1 MAGWIYDGSYYS
13 YLINYFFTPVVKPEK
28 NTGPICPVCFGDP
41 VNGGTGNKVESR
53 DEFTGSGVFPLR
65 FSWTYNSFDMVK
77 NFPSNL
83 STLGRHRTHTYS
95 WQLSYFDQRPTKIA
109 YVMRPDGRVVRFT
122 MSGSAWV
129 VDDDQAGALIASPSG
144 GASWEFDDEAG
155 GKEWFDANG
164 RLIAL
169 FDAAGNKQTVSYD
182 ASGRLA
188 SVIDPNGRSL
198 SFDYNANNLPSFL
211 HLPDGGQL
219 SFLYSG
225 SGDLTSVGY
234 SGGSIVQYLYDEPTY
249 SSATAAGLLTGV
261 YDERNVR
268 YSTTKYRSNGYA
280 TETMLAGNVDHHVA
294 VYAAPANSAD
304 YAQSTVSLPLGA
316 SRNTEYTLIA
326 GTVHPLSVVT
336 SCANCQ
342 STTTSYS
349 YDTNGRVLSKTE
361 GSELTQYGYE
371 SRGLQTSRIEAA
383 NDASAKRMIATQW
396 HPSFRVPT
404 LRTTKNTNN
413 ALEAQTSWAYN
424 TRGQATARCE
434 ADPSVSGATTY
445 ACGSL
450 ATAPAG
456 VRQWLTAYCE
466 QADVTAGTCPLI
478 GLTKS
483 TNGPRATTDAG
494 MAGLDDTTT
503 YTYYQADD
511 STCATNGACPHRK
524 GDLWKVTNA
533 LSQIITYV
541 TYDKNGRVTR
551 MQDANGTYTDFVY
564 HARGWLTDR
573 IVRASATGSAGAGDA
588 TTHIDYDAVGNV
600 TKVTQPP
607 DNLSTGAYL
616 AYTYDD
622 AHRLIKIA
630 DNQNNTIDYCP
641 DGVGGTNCLDAAGN
655 RKVEQVKDP
664 SGVLKRS
671 LSRNYNQLSQLT
683 QVLNHASQPVEH
695 SNGLSD
701 TGVADGY
708 DGNGNR
714 VLAQDGLNTTTK
726 QTYDGLN
733 RLVATIQ
740 NYGGT
745 DTATANTTTGYTY
758 DTRDNLRQVTD
769 PDGLNTV
776 YTYDG
781 LNNLTGLSSPD
792 TGNST
797 YTYDTAG
804 NRVTQTDNRSPSVTS
819 TYTYDA
825 FNRLTGITYPTTA
838 LNVAYAYDQA
848 NATTGCTTSYPIG
861 RLTTMTDGSGST
873 TYCYDRRGNVTQKK
887 QITSGTTLTTQY
899 TYTLAD
905 RLASLTYPSGA
916 IVTYSR
922 DSVGRITTVTWKAN
936 ATATATTLVSNAT
949 YYPFGPLNVLTF
961 GNGRTLTKT
970 YDQDYAIDSVA
981 SSASTGLKLD
991 LGVDVMGDIVQ
1002 ASGSI
1007 APTTPDR
1014 QYGYDPLYRLTTAQT
1029 GAATPSPLEGYTYGK
1044 TGDRQSA
1051 SLNGATPTAYT
1062 YTAGS
1067 HRLASVG
1074 GTARTYDGNGNT
1086 QTGVATGFTFT
1097 YDDKNRLAKATKTGS
1112 TFTYTTNGRGERV
1125 RKAQSGLMS
1134 GSTAYS
1140 YDESGQLLGDYAGTG
1155 GAAQAEYVY
1164 LDSTPI
1170 AVVKGASLAYVE
1182 ADHLGTPRQV
1192 VDPATNTALW
1202 TWDFLADTFGA
1213 STPNM
1218 SPTGGTAYT
1227 LNLRFPGQY
1236 SDVETGLNYN
1246 YFRDY
1251 EFATGRYVES
1261 DPIGILNGTGTYPYV
1276 RENPLRRKDRKGL
1289 ILADYV
1295 QCRLRERAAGLA
1307 SGDSNCENTNPP
1319 FKAPPPLIGGP
1330 PLNGQGGVCITAFGL
1345 VAGASLEVGVTL
1357 PGMCPYV
1364 QTCLLAGGGVYF
1376 GLGPAIGVGN
1386 GGANPPGWSSD
1397 FSYGGAWEI
1406 ADFGA
1411 AGAQITCS
1419 KNGNC
1424 SASKSFGIGEGTFFS
1439 GAGCMQVNYCP
1450 RY

>member
-1 MAGWIYDGSYYS
+1 MCSAPTGGNACTPHP
-13 YLINYFFTPVVKPEK
+13 IN
-28 NTGPICPVCFGDP
+28 I
-41 VNGGTGNKVESR
+41 GTGNKFLSEV
-53 DEFTGSGVFPLR
+53 DIPATAGGLEFRR
-65 FSWTYNSFDMVK
+65 FYNSQDGG
-77 NFPSNL
+77 L
-83 STLGRHRTHTYS
+83 SSGLSVAWRHNYS
-95 WQLSYFDQRPTKIA
+95 SRVEVSTATGDLFAAVAVVS
-109 YVMRPDGRVVRFT
+109 RPDGRVVRFVQT
-122 MSGSAWV
+122 TGNQNWV
-129 VDDDQAGALIASPSG
+129 SDSDVTEQLSSISSG
-144 GASWEFDDEAG
+144 GAASG
-155 GKEWFDANG
+155 YQ
-164 RLIAL
+164 LI
-169 FDAAGNKQTVSYD
+169 DAATDRVESYD
-182 ASGRLA
+182 LSGVLISVDDRRSGRTFALA
-188 SVIDPNGRSL
+188 
-198 SFDYNANNLPSFL
+198 
-211 HLPDGGQL
+211 
-219 SFLYSG
+219 
-225 SGDLTSVGY
+225 
-234 SGGSIVQYLYDEPTY
+234 YDENNR
-249 SSATAAGLLTGV
+249 L
-261 YDERNVR
+261 
-268 YSTTKYRSNGYA
+268 
-280 TETMLAGNVDHHVA
+280 
-294 VYAAPANSAD
+294 
-304 YAQSTVSLPLGA
+304 STVTDRSGRQLLLAYDATGRITDVWEPD
-316 SRNTEYTLIA
+316 SVA
-326 GTVHPLSVVT
+326 GDPSSPHWT
-336 SCANCQ
+336 
-342 STTTSYS
+342 YS
-349 YDTNGRVLSKTE
+349 YDISLNRLSSVTGPDQSSRVYAYENSSFVYALTGITDENGNRYATYAYDAQGRASGENLWAGNSQTAPVSQYTLSYQSGNLVHVTDPLSHSHDYQFNVVQGMAVLAALSE
-361 GSELTQYGYE
+361 PCMLCGGSGSTKSRTYDPTTGFTDLVIDFDGTVTDYDYN
-371 SRGLQTSRIEAA
+371 SRGLEAQRIEAKTTTGS
-383 NDASAKRMIATQW
+383 SAPAEKRTTQTDWHAT
-396 HPSFRVPT
+396 FRVPT
-404 LRTTKNTNN
+404 QRRVYNASNT
-413 ALEAQTSWAYN
+413 LEAQTSWAYN
-424 TRGQATARCE
+424 SRGQATARCE

-445 ACGSL
+445 TCGSL

-456 VRQWLTAYCE
+456 VRQWLTTYCE
-466 QADVTAGTCPLI
+466 QSEVTGGTCPLV

-494 MAGLDDTTT
+494 MASLDDTTT
-503 YTYYQADD
+503 YTYYQTDD
-511 STCATNGACPHRK
+511 STCASGGACPHRH

-533 LSQIITYV
+533 LSQVTTYV
-541 TYDKNGRVTR
+541 NYDKNGRVTR

-564 HARGWLTDR
+564 HPRGWLTDR
-573 IVRASATGSAGAGDA
+573 IVRASAAGSAGAGDA

-600 TKVTQPP
+600 TKVTQP
-607 DNLSTGAYL
+607 DSAYL

-671 LSRNYNQLSQLT
+671 LSRTYNTLSQLT

-714 VLAQDGLNTTTK
+714 VLVQDGLNTTTK

-740 NYGGT
+740 NYNGT
-745 DTATANTTTGYTY
+745 DTVTANTTTGYTY

-797 YTYDTAG
+797 YTYDKAG
-804 NRVTQTDNRSPSVTS
+804 NRITQTDNRSPSVTS

-825 FNRLTGITYPTTA
+825 LNRLTAIAYPTTT
-838 LNVAYAYDQA
+838 LNVTYAYDQA

-887 QITSGTTLTTQY
+887 QVTSGVTLTTQY
-899 TYTLAD
+899 SYTLAD

-1002 ASGSI
+1002 ASGTI

-1044 TGDRQSA
+1044 TGDRLGV
-1051 SLNGATPTAYT
+1051 SLNGATPTTYT

-1086 QTGVATGFTFT
+1086 QTGVTTGFTFT
-1097 YDDKNRLAKATKTGS
+1097 YDDKNRLSKAQQS
-1112 TFTYTTNGRGERV
+1112 HAVNISYVTNGRGERV
-1125 RKAQSGLMS
+1125 NKNGTTTTGTMS
-1134 GSTAYS
+1134 TLVAVSYS
-1140 YDESGQLLGDYAGTG
+1140 YNEGGQLLGDYAATTG
-1155 GAAQAEYVY
+1155 VAQTEYVY
-1164 LDSTPI
+1164 LDGVPI
-1170 AVVKGASLAYVE
+1170 AVVKGMSLAYVE
-1182 ADHLGTPRQV
+1182 TDHLGTPRQV

-1202 TWDFLADTFGA
+1202 TWDLLA
-1213 STPNM
+1213 STYGTNAPNQ
-1218 SPTGGTAYT
+1218 SPTGGAAYM

-1236 SDVETGLNYN
+1236 FDAEMGLNYN

-1251 EFATGRYVES
+1251 EPTTGRYAES
-1261 DPIGILNGTGTYPYV
+1261 DPIGLFGGSSTYGYARNRSINFV
-1276 RENPLRRKDRKGL
+1276 DRKGL
-1289 ILADYV
+1289 IAGALPLPWIWEIPPWAKNPVGLCLFAVTYSTPLSSNDEITPAV
-1295 QCRLRERAAGLA
+1295 PQPGTCPNTQPPANDSQCRTSDYCRQMHDMLEAWRLGLI
-1307 SGDSNCENTNPP
+1307 SELSELLGDT
-1319 FKAPPPLIGGP
+1319 
-1330 PLNGQGGVCITAFGL
+1330 QGAL
-1345 VAGASLEVGVTL
+1345 GAD
-1357 PGMCPYV
+1357 
-1364 QTCLLAGGGVYF
+1364 
-1376 GLGPAIGVGN
+1376 
-1386 GGANPPGWSSD
+1386 PGW
-1397 FSYGGAWEI
+1397 
-1406 ADFGA
+1406 A
-1411 AGAQITCS
+1411 ALHQWIIQDIRNFNEAVDKYNAICDP
-1419 KNGNC
+1419 KIDRFANRP
-1424 SASKSFGIGEGTFFS
+1424 I
-1439 GAGCMQVNYCP
+1439 P
-1450 RY
+1450 

>member
-1 MAGWIYDGSYYS
+1 
-13 YLINYFFTPVVKPEK
+13 
-28 NTGPICPVCFGDP
+28 
-41 VNGGTGNKVESR
+41 VNGGTGNKVERR
-53 DEFTGSGVFPLR
+53 DEFVGGGVFPLR

-95 WQLSYFDQRPTKIA
+95 WQLSYFDQRPTKLA
-109 YVMRPDGRVVRFT
+109 YLMRPDGRVVRFT
-122 MSGSAWV
+122 LNGTTWV
-129 VDDDQAGALIASPSG
+129 VDSDQAGVLIASPAG
-144 GASWEFDDEAG
+144 GASWEFDDEVG
-155 GKEWFDANG
+155 GKEWFDSNG

-169 FDAAGNKQTVSYD
+169 FDAAGNKQTIGYD
-182 ASGRLA
+182 TAGRLM
-188 SVIDPNGRSL
+188 SVVDPNGRTL
-198 SFDYNANNLPSFL
+198 SFDYNANNLPSLL

-219 SFLYSG
+219 NFVYSA

-234 SGGSIVQYLYDEPTY
+234 PGGGNVQYNYDEAAY
-249 SSATAAGLLTGV
+249 STAGAMGLLTSII
-261 YDERNVR
+261 DERAVS
-268 YSTTKYRSNGYA
+268 YSTTKYRTDGFA
-280 TETMLAGNVDHHVA
+280 IDTALAGGVDHHAA
-294 VYAAPANSAD
+294 VYAAPSNSAD
-304 YAQSTVSLPLGA
+304 YSQSTVSLPLGA

-326 GTVHPLSVVT
+326 GTVHPLTIVT
-336 SCANCQ
+336 SCTNCQ
-342 STTTSYS
+342 STTTSYA

-361 GSELTQYGYE
+361 GSQLTQYGYE
-371 SRGLQTSRIEAA
+371 SRGLQTSRVEAT
-383 NDASAKRMIATQW
+383 NDASAKRTITTQW
-396 HPSFRVPT
+396 HPTFRVPT
-404 LRTTKNTNN
+404 LRTTAN
-413 ALEAQTSWAYN
+413 ASGTIESQTSGAYN
-424 TRGQATARCE
+424 ARGQATARCE
-434 ADPSVSGATTY
+434 ADPAISGAATY
-445 ACGSL
+445 TCGSL
-450 ATAPAG
+450 ATAPTG
-456 VRQWLTAYCE
+456 VRQWLTTYCE
-466 QADVTAGTCPLI
+466 QADVTAGTCPLV

-483 TNGPRATTDAG
+483 TNEPRSTADAG

-503 YTYYQADD
+503 YTYYQTDD
-511 STCATNGACPHRK
+511 STCASGGACPHRK

-533 LSQIITYV
+533 LSQVTTYV

-551 MQDANGTYTDFVY
+551 LQDANGTYTDFVY
-564 HARGWLTDR
+564 HPRGWLTDR
-573 IVRASATGSAGAGDA
+573 IVRASATGATDPGDA

-671 LSRNYNQLSQLT
+671 LSRTYNTLSQLT

-714 VLAQDGLNTTTK
+714 VLVQDGLSTTTK

-745 DTATANTTTGYTY
+745 DATANTTTGYTY

-797 YTYDTAG
+797 YTYDKAG
-804 NRVTQTDNRSPSVTS
+804 NRISQTDNRSPSVTS

-825 FNRLTGITYPTTA
+825 LNRLTGIAYPTAT
-838 LNVAYAYDQA
+838 LNVTYAYDQA
-848 NATTGCTTSYPIG
+848 NATTGCATSYPIG

-887 QITSGTTLTTQY
+887 QVTSGVTLTTQY
-899 TYTLAD
+899 GYTLAD
-905 RLASLTYPSGA
+905 RLSSITYPSGA

-1002 ASGSI
+1002 ASGAI

-1014 QYGYDPLYRLTTAQT
+1014 QYGYDPLYRLTTALT
-1029 GAATPSPLEGYTYGK
+1029 GATTPSPLEGYTYGK
-1044 TGDRQSA
+1044 TGDRLSA
-1051 SLNGATPTAYT
+1051 SLNGATPTAYS

-1097 YDDKNRLAKATKTGS
+1097 YDDKNRLSKATKTGS

-1155 GAAQAEYVY
+1155 GAALVEYVY
-1164 LDSTPI
+1164 LDGTPI
-1170 AVVKGASLAYVE
+1170 AVVKGTSLAYVE
-1182 ADHLGTPRQV
+1182 TDHLGTPRQV

-1202 TWDFLADTFGA
+1202 TWDFLASTFGA
-1213 STPNM
+1213 GLPNT
-1218 SPTGGTAYT
+1218 SPTGGASYL

-1236 SDVETGLNYN
+1236 YDAETGGNYN
-1246 YFRDY
+1246 YSRDY
-1251 EFATGRYVES
+1251 ESNTGRYIES
-1261 DPIGILNGTGTYPYV
+1261 DPIGLEGGPSTYSYAAGGPLNYIDPLGLDLNGDLSAAFCPGGACVPPGFGQSGWRPY
-1276 RENPLRRKDRKGL
+1276 
-1289 ILADYV
+1289 
-1295 QCRLRERAAGLA
+1295 Q
-1307 SGDSNCENTNPP
+1307 DSCPTCNHPIT
-1319 FKAPPPLIGGP
+1319 LHS
-1330 PLNGQGGVCITAFGL
+1330 GGVCAQGDAMCQ
-1345 VAGASLEVGVTL
+1345 VAMRQAGI
-1357 PGMCPYV
+1357 PGPY
-1364 QTCLLAGGGVYF
+1364 TYTEETYDGDCLA
-1376 GLGPAIGVGN
+1376 
-1386 GGANPPGWSSD
+1386 
-1397 FSYGGAWEI
+1397 
-1406 ADFGA
+1406 
-1411 AGAQITCS
+1411 
-1419 KNGNC
+1419 K
-1424 SASKSFGIGEGTFFS
+1424 FGIAKVIS
-1439 GAGCMQVNYCP
+1439 AKASNYLYTSAAARFGSAAVSAVVEKLTSMPATALFVTGGLYVVLQECKCKKP
-1450 RY
+1450 VP